1 MVKPPLKERLI
12 FYLLLWKFVYICGMA
27 KKKRNEIRIVDVPDD
42 TFKKI
47 TENAK
52 KERRHINKQALVHIE
67 NDLKKLK

>member
-1 MVKPPLKERLI
+1 
-12 FYLLLWKFVYICGMA
+12 MA